1 MALSDRFRIDELVK
15 KGSKAIDRDGSG
27 NITVRKRNGKERKRE
42 LKKEVKPY
50 GSEPIRGKK
59 VKDKFKS
66 DLNEVDNTPNV
77 DQTSFGGETSGYIE
91 RPKYNEEE
99 LKKAVD
105 VKVDEL
111 IKPPKKQR
119 GEYVKKLI
127 YEELQERFAE
137 ANEDI
142 TGLKQDVATLEGVV
156 ASLESEVVSLES
168 EVESINTQLVAKQ
181 QELDGLLERYNKLLE
196 DFQNAV
202 IKGTKEGIE
211 RVSLTAQVQGL
222 QAQKETLQ
230 TQLEAQQAIVKTLE
244 QQAETQRQVAEQQ
257 VQAAQAATAQDTV
270 NQRGAGQAS
279 GELAW
284 TYPTSEP
291 TRQQGSEAI
300 AFVDK
305 KKQTK
310 GWLRGRKIE
319 ILNSGTEAVTLNVTQ
334 QVNEKG
340 IWLNGVPST
349 LRIPASNDGGATPGK
364 KIFTVSRKRGLKKGT
379 YKTTITLK
387 SSDGRS
393 LTLKTYYRQRYKK
406 YKA

>member
-15 KGSKAIDRDGSG
+15 KGSKAIDRDSSG
-27 NITVRKRNGKERKRE
+27 NITVRKKNGKERRRE
-42 LKKEVKPY
+42 IKKEVKPY
-50 GSEPIRGKK
+50 GLEPIRGKK

-66 DLNEVDNTPNV
+66 DLNEVDITPNV
-77 DQTSFGGETSGYIE
+77 DQSSFAGETSGYIE

-119 GEYVKKLI
+119 GEYVKKQKYL
-127 YEELQERFAE
+127 ELEARFTE
-137 ANEDI
+137 ANSKVADLRQE
-142 TGLKQDVATLEGVV
+142 VATLDGVV
-156 ASLESEVVSLES
+156 ASLESEIVSLTS

-181 QELDGLLERYNKLLE
+181 QELDGLLSRYNKLLE

-257 VQAAQAATAQDTV
+257 VAAAQAATSQDTV

-279 GELAW
+279 GEIGW
-284 TYPTSEP
+284 VYPTSEP
-291 TRQQGSEAI
+291 TKEAGSEAI

-305 KKQTK
+305 KKQNK

-319 ILNSGTEAVTLNVTQ
+319 VINSGDEPVTLNVTQ
-334 QVNEKG
+334 TVDEKAL
-340 IWLNGVPST
+340 WLNNVPSSI
-349 LRIPASNDGGATPGK
+349 RVPASPDGGATPGK
-364 KIFTVSRKRGLKKGT
+364 KIFTVSRKRGLKKGK
-379 YKTTITLK
+379 YRTTITLK

-393 LTLKTYYRQRYKK
+393 LTLKTYYKQHYRK